1 MSLEIKRLIDRQIH
15 TITLTEEEL
24 EQAYRIKERHYL
36 EEDFANVLADTA
48 QNPDTRFHSG
58 HLEEFPELTDWLCE
72 CFDHFYDANISYNDL
87 MELTVNHLHHACLTP
102 EFFTR
107 LALKAPAFCKGLE
120 KQRTAPAITAAL
132 TLLWQ
137 MSGVSA
143 GKPCPPCLPCT
154 YMEAAPATKVQ
165 KKHSALQQNICMANG
180 TSLNFSIRKKG
191 RRRSDEKAGE
201 DKRAN
206 PCHHS
211 EGRK

>member
-36 EEDFANVLADTA
+36 EEDFANVLADTT

-120 KQRTAPAITAAL
+120 KQPQDCEKNCSRYYRCSDITMADER
-132 TLLWQ
+132 
-137 MSGVSA
+137 S
-143 GKPCPPCLPCT
+143 
-154 YMEAAPATKVQ
+154 KVQ
-165 KKHSALQQNICMANG
+165 KRHSALQQNICMANG

>member
-87 MELTVNHLHHACLTP
+87 MELTVNHLHHACLKP

-107 LALKAPAFCKGLE
+107 LALKAPAFC
-120 KQRTAPAITAAL
+120 
-132 TLLWQ
+132 
-137 MSGVSA
+137 
-143 GKPCPPCLPCT
+143 
-154 YMEAAPATKVQ
+154 
-165 KKHSALQQNICMANG
+165 
-180 TSLNFSIRKKG
+180 
-191 RRRSDEKAGE
+191 
-201 DKRAN
+201 
-206 PCHHS
+206 
-211 EGRK
+211 